1 MPAFLLV
8 QVALPRVNSST
19 NLAICLATCRVHS
32 PPTASRSDVVKAQQR
47 ITSQQEEKALN
58 LALALIVSF
67 GAPKRLDVGFCTRA
81 QRHFLFTQRMATR
94 RIKQST
100 FDDAVKENMEEFGLE
115 REEAEVDAVKQFEAS
130 GIDLSNIVTRGGD
143 THPVLAA
150 VRVLSTATSPLPE
163 SAPDASSSVAM
174 PESAAVAEAL
184 AGLEMELQR
193 DAAATRAVAGSNDA
207 IKYLTLLVA
216 ASCGH
221 TPVALRDAAP
231 LLQQALRVL
240 RLLCSEHP
248 DNRALVAVG
257 FARVLVELGSAPIP
271 GLDAGEEAA
280 GARSPSATLAVQC
293 SALQLAGLL
302 CVKRE
307 GWKVAAYRLAA
318 PRTVARHVDAAVAA
332 ARAAPLAAAAG
343 SEAGAGA
350 SGDAPSP
357 SPAGLAE
364 HAQRVAAGCALLSR
378 MLTDDDLSVE
388 ASKVYDHARA
398 IAGSAPG
405 GGASAASSAESGV
418 DELAGL
424 GLVGKLLDL
433 LQAYRHDV

>member
-1 MPAFLLV
+1 
-8 QVALPRVNSST
+8 
-19 NLAICLATCRVHS
+19 
-32 PPTASRSDVVKAQQR
+32 
-47 ITSQQEEKALN
+47 
-58 LALALIVSF
+58 
-67 GAPKRLDVGFCTRA
+67 
-81 QRHFLFTQRMATR
+81 MATR

-163 SAPDASSSVAM
+163 SASELPSSLAI
-174 PESAAVAEAL
+174 PEVAAVAEAL
-184 AGLEMELQR
+184 TGLEMELQR

-221 TPVALRDAAP
+221 KPVALRDAAP

-257 FARVLVELGSAPIP
+257 FARVLVELGSAHIP

-280 GARSPSATLAVQC
+280 GVRSPAATLAVQC

-318 PRTVARHVDAAVAA
+318 PRAVARHVDAAVAA
-332 ARAAPLAAAAG
+332 ARAAPAPAPAAG

-350 SGDAPSP
+350 SGDAPGA
-357 SPAGLAE
+357 SPAGFYE

-388 ASKVYDHARA
+388 ASKVYDHART
-398 IAGSAPG
+398 IAGSAPA
-405 GGASAASSAESGV
+405 GGAPAAESGV

>member
-1 MPAFLLV
+1 
-8 QVALPRVNSST
+8 
-19 NLAICLATCRVHS
+19 
-32 PPTASRSDVVKAQQR
+32 
-47 ITSQQEEKALN
+47 
-58 LALALIVSF
+58 
-67 GAPKRLDVGFCTRA
+67 
-81 QRHFLFTQRMATR
+81 MATR

-163 SAPDASSSVAM
+163 SAPDASSSVAI

-184 AGLEMELQR
+184 AGLETELQR

-257 FARVLVELGSAPIP
+257 FARVLVELGSAHIP
-271 GLDAGEEAA
+271 GLDAGEDAA
-280 GARSPSATLAVQC
+280 GERSPSATLAVQC

-318 PRTVARHVDAAVAA
+318 PKAVARHVDAAVAA

-350 SGDAPSP
+350 SGAASP

-388 ASKVYDHARA
+388 ASKVYDHART
-398 IAGSAPG
+398 IAGSAPA
-405 GGASAASSAESGV
+405 GGAPAAPTAETGV